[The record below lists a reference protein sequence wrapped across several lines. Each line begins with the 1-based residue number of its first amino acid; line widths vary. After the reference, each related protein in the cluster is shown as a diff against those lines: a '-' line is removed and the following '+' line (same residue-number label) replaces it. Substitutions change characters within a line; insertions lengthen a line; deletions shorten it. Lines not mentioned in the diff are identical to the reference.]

1 MYVVDTNIINWLVDG
16 RLQPRDL
23 PSDGD
28 LVATHVQRDELEK
41 TKDEQRR
48 AQLLAKFGRT
58 VDLEVPTESLV
69 VGISRVGLAK
79 ISGGRLY
86 YSLRSALDARNKGK
100 LNNSHDA
107 LIAEV
112 AIGKGWVLLTAD
124 SDLAKVAER
133 HGCKV
138 RHYAP

>member
-16 RLQPRDL
+16 RLQPNDL
-23 PSDGD
+23 PSDGAF
-28 LVATHVQRDELEK
+28 VATHVQRDELTK
-41 TKDEQRR
+41 TKDDKRR
-48 AQLLAKFGRT
+48 AQLLAKFGST
-58 VDLEVPTESLV
+58 VELEVPTESV
-69 VGISRVGLAK
+69 VAGISRVGLAK
-79 ISGGRLY
+79 VSDGKLY
-86 YSLRSALDARNKGK
+86 NSLRNGLAALNKDK

-112 AIGKGWVLLTAD
+112 AIENVWILLTAD
-124 SDLAKVAER
+124 GDLAKVAEQ